1 MVAWL
6 PKTPLPKERSEERFT
21 VERVLLSRGM
31 PKERFESVDIP
42 KERGR
47 ACDCGCEPKERLPVR
62 SGLSLTPPRCML
74 PKVRLPKERLVLERL
89 VYCGPACAHV
99 RRPGS

>member
-1 MVAWL
+1 MEKERVGLLCCGVNVLRGEAEWL

-31 PKERFESVDIP
+31 PKERLLSVDIP

-47 ACDCGCEPKERLPVR
+47 DCD
-62 SGLSLTPPRCML
+62 
-74 PKVRLPKERLVLERL
+74 
-89 VYCGPACAHV
+89 
-99 RRPGS
+99 